1 MKTGPCLDLL
11 PGEVRRHLSASEQDR
26 QIGGPERSYNSSD
39 PMLSKECLVE
49 YRDSGCNSQLLQIGT
64 EWVGGCL
71 TDSWVSV
78 CFSLIHTTRLC
89 LILSC
94 LAKKK
99 GPALPPHYEL
109 KPYFLLWQNPN
120 SWGRGALREGLSR
133 SLPQTQALGQLILA
147 MSVPSF
153 VSEQAGAAIP
163 QEQGLT

>member
-1 MKTGPCLDLL
+1 
-11 PGEVRRHLSASEQDR
+11 
-26 QIGGPERSYNSSD
+26 
-39 PMLSKECLVE
+39 MLIKGSLIEC
-49 YRDSGCNSQLLQIGT
+49 RISGCNSQLLQIGT

-78 CFSLIHTTRLC
+78 YFSLIHTTRLC

-99 GPALPPHYEL
+99 ARLYLPHYEL

-120 SWGRGALREGLSR
+120 SWGRGALRESLSR

-153 VSEQAGAAIP
+153 VSEQVGAARP

>member
-1 MKTGPCLDLL
+1 
-11 PGEVRRHLSASEQDR
+11 
-26 QIGGPERSYNSSD
+26 
-39 PMLSKECLVE
+39 MLIKGSLVE
-49 YRDSGCNSQLLQIGT
+49 CRVSGCNSQLLQLGT

-78 CFSLIHTTRLC
+78 YISLIHITRLC

-94 LAKKK
+94 LGKKK
-99 GPALPPHYEL
+99 KKRPGSTSHYEL
-109 KPYFLLWQNPN
+109 KPYFLLWQNLN

-133 SLPQTQALGQLILA
+133 SLPQTQALGQPILA

-153 VSEQAGAAIP
+153 VFEQAGAAIP